1 MKLLCPA
8 EVPISERDQV
18 FSYSRAHALWAISLT
33 AAGAGALSYLAWLK
47 QPEVGYFIF
56 AVVFIFIFL
65 FRKLLIA
72 RFHPANWLVRLS
84 DDGLFIKFRSYLNNH
99 FPEHEL
105 IVVFIAHAE
114 IRSARYVVEKQQ
126 VPDRDGNKRP
136 ATSTKT
142 NKLVE
147 LELAG
152 NTKPLRDALQRERR
166 YAMERKAQLTVS
178 TRYQHLPVR
187 LPTGDKLQ
195 IEWAVVP
202 SAATFLNAL
211 SRHTPICAAEKTSK
225 DLLNLDEFSRAE
237 QELRLL
243 DLAESG
249 DKIGA
254 IATARRLYGYDLA
267 QAKEFVEGLVNKH
280 SPYGS

>member
-1 MKLLCPA
+1 MKLLRPA

-33 AAGAGALSYLAWLK
+33 AVGAGALSYLAWLK

-114 IRSARYVVEKQQ
+114 IRSANLRLW
-126 VPDRDGNKRP
+126 RF
-136 ATSTKT
+136 
-142 NKLVE
+142 
-147 LELAG
+147 LAAA
-152 NTKPLRDALQRERR
+152 K
-166 YAMERKAQLTVS
+166 S
-178 TRYQHLPVR
+178 
-187 LPTGDKLQ
+187 
-195 IEWAVVP
+195 P
-202 SAATFLNAL
+202 SLL
-211 SRHTPICAAEKTSK
+211 SRAA
-225 DLLNLDEFSRAE
+225 
-237 QELRLL
+237 
-243 DLAESG
+243 
-249 DKIGA
+249 
-254 IATARRLYGYDLA
+254 LA
-267 QAKEFVEGLVNKH
+267 QTIGRGR
-280 SPYGS
+280 GSKFSWTAHWRHRRRI